1 MVEMRGGRKATSVE
15 KDVFEN
21 DVFGIIVDDFGLG
34 RMKETKLA
42 ACCPKRMDG
51 DKFDCGGGGGM
62 VGDGGGKFKGGGWL
76 FEGSDDILEDGGG
89 DPTGII
95 LWWLKEDI

>member
-15 KDVFEN
+15 VEMMIEARRKLVEICEE
-21 DVFGIIVDDFGLG
+21 FG
-34 RMKETKLA
+34 
-42 ACCPKRMDG
+42 
-51 DKFDCGGGGGM
+51 GGGGGM

-89 DPTGII
+89 GASCGGEGR
-95 LWWLKEDI
+95 LSVNSWVKN